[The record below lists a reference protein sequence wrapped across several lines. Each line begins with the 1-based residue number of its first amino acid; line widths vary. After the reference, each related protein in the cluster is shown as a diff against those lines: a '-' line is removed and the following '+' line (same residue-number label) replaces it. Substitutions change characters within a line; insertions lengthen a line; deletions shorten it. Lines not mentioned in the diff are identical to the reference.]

1 MFWLCTITELVGGG
15 GGPALSNSCMSP
27 QYAVVKIVR
36 EKYLKTTAFETQEQ
50 LQAFLSELYVYLVD
64 QMHVALNQ
72 VGRNLSEF
80 GHGFTVDPGLDTA
93 SGEGRETLVFK
104 AKAGSCFH
112 LLQLSYV
119 GREPQF
125 GAGSGTSVSH
135 CYKVPLVGYVQDVTS
150 KSCCSWLVV
159 REAGSVPSATH
170 LGRALTFLQEP
181 GSPVSDTTK
190 V

>member
-1 MFWLCTITELVGGG
+1 MFWLHTITELVGGSG

-72 VGRNLSEF
+72 VGKNLSEL
-80 GHGFTVDPGLDTA
+80 GRDFTVDPGLNTA
-93 SGEGRETLVFK
+93 SGEGRETFAFK
-104 AKAGSCFH
+104 TKADSCFH

-119 GREPQF
+119 GPKPH
-125 GAGSGTSVSH
+125 SGQV
-135 CYKVPLVGYVQDVTS
+135 LVYLYPTAT
-150 KSCCSWLVV
+150 KS
-159 REAGSVPSATH
+159 
-170 LGRALTFLQEP
+170 
-181 GSPVSDTTK
+181 
-190 V
+190 